1 MLQLCFFTL
10 YPIKPIGQDVLFWPA
25 QEAWNLYLGWESDDV
40 GVPFHGRNLW
50 PNAALVPGFHPAMT
64 AYYHA
69 MNGVAERC
77 VSLLLPYTLLYPD
90 SNG

>member
-1 MLQLCFFTL
+1 MKKHQWPDSHAAREPYAPHTPVLCS
-10 YPIKPIGQDVLFWPA
+10 A

-50 PNAALVPGFHPAMT
+50 PDAALVPGFRPAMT

-69 MNGVAERC
+69 MNGVAERR
-77 VSLLLPYTLLYPD
+77 VRPRA
-90 SNG
+90 